1 MHVLCKIHV
10 LHQTTENIT
19 TYLLMFADKHMP
31 CSPEVSC
38 DMLDV
43 VEKRDHCVTCVLT
56 ITGYFVKHRILQQ
69 YLNDQENVLKT
80 SHKLH

>member
-1 MHVLCKIHV
+1 ML
-10 LHQTTENIT
+10 
-19 TYLLMFADKHMP
+19 YLSKYQKVFQILQVGRCHMER
-31 CSPEVSC
+31 CQEVSR
-38 DMLDV
+38 DVLDV